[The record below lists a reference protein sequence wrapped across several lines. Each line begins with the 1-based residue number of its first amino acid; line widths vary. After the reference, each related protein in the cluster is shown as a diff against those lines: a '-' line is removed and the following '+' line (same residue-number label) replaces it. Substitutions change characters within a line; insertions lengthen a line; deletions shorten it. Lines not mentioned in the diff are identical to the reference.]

1 LDEIS
6 QCPRKRLLL
15 VAYNVSLMPLVYGIS
30 SNRVLDF
37 LFSELVLVCV
47 CFICEFS
54 NSTYVSRL
62 FYYMIGFWICTQ
74 ISFLYAYD
82 ISTVSVGI
90 KE

>member
-1 LDEIS
+1 MDEIS
-6 QCPRKRLLL
+6 QCPRKRLL

-37 LFSELVLVCV
+37 LFSEFVLVCV

-62 FYYMIGFWICTQ
+62 FYYYDRVLD
-74 ISFLYAYD
+74 LYSD
-82 ISTVSVGI
+82 LVLVCI
-90 KE
+90 